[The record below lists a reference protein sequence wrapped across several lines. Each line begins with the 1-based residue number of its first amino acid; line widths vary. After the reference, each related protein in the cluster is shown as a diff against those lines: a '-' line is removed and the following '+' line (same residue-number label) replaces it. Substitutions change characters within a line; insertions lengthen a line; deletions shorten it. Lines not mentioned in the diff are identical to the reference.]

1 MSDQKNKET
10 NAGVE
15 LPAHV
20 KANRQL
26 WDDTADQWVGPGER
40 SWASAEPYWG
50 IWQLPESDLKLLP
63 VNMSGMQTIE
73 LGCGT
78 GYVSAW
84 MARRGAQPF
93 GIDNSAKQLETAQR
107 LMREHSLHFEVM
119 HGNAESVPKP
129 DASFDFAISEYG
141 AAIWCDPEMWLPE
154 AHRLLR
160 SGGQLVFLGN
170 HPLAMLCAPES
181 GALVDTSLHRSYF
194 DLGKLDWREVEIDPG
209 GVEFNRSISSWMRLF
224 DLIGFD
230 IERYQ
235 ELQAPQGASGT
246 QFYVS
251 AEWAQSWPSEQV
263 WHLRKR

>member
-141 AAIWCDPEMWLPE
+141 AAIWCDPELWLPE

-160 SGGQLVFLGN
+160 SGGRLVFLGN

-235 ELQAPQGASGT
+235 ELQAPQAASGT

>member
-1 MSDQKNKET
+1 MSEHKNKET
-10 NAGVE
+10 DASAG
-15 LPAHV
+15 LPDHV
-20 KANRQL
+20 QANRQL
-26 WDDTADQWVGPGER
+26 WDDTADQWVAPGER
-40 SWASAEPYWG
+40 SWASAEPFWG

-63 VNMSGMQTIE
+63 DNMSGMHTIE

-107 LMREHSLHFEVM
+107 LMREHDLHFEVM

-141 AAIWCDPEMWLPE
+141 AAIWCDPQQWLPE

-160 SGGQLVFLGN
+160 PGGQLVFLGN
-170 HPLAMLCAPES
+170 HPLAMLCAPQS
-181 GALVDTSLHRSYF
+181 GAQCDARLHRSYF

-209 GVEFNRSISSWMRLF
+209 GVEFNRSISSWMQLF
-224 DLIGFD
+224 DQTGFN

-235 ELQAPQGASGT
+235 ELQAPEAASGV
-246 QFYVS
+246 QYFVS
-251 AEWAQSWPSEQV
+251 AQWARSWPSEQV

>member
-10 NAGVE
+10 GAGVE
-15 LPAHV
+15 LPDHV

-26 WDDTADQWVGPGER
+26 WDDTAEQWVGPGER

-50 IWQLPESDLKLLP
+50 IWQLPEFDLKLLP
-63 VNMSGMQTIE
+63 EDMSGMQTIE

-107 LMREHSLHFEVM
+107 LMREHSLQFEVM

-141 AAIWCDPEMWLPE
+141 AAIWCDPELWLPE

-160 SGGQLVFLGN
+160 SGGRLVFLGN

-235 ELQAPQGASGT
+235 ELQAPQAASGT

-251 AEWAQSWPSEQV
+251 AQWAQSWPSEQV